1 MKKRFLHGQ
10 QGQAIVEMTCG
21 LIGLLSLFS
30 ALMVFA
36 VLGAERVSTIVQ
48 VRNISAT
55 NIAGNDGDAINSPG
69 GVSVAYWDNGPD
81 NLHFT
86 PDDTAVT
93 GEAGAASTFSNELT
107 IDLSAYSYVENN
119 EFDTLPAANLFLS
132 LARLREFTLDS
143 GNPLRSS
150 ETMSGA
156 ETAFRILFDYRGDFS
171 VSESHFMYDSIAD

>member
-1 MKKRFLHGQ
+1 MRKRFLHGQ

-48 VRNISAT
+48 VRNISAV
-55 NIAGNDGDAINSPG
+55 NITGNDGDAISSPG

-86 PDDTAVT
+86 PDDTAVV
-93 GEAGAASTFSNELT
+93 GEAGIASTFGNELT
-107 IDLSAYSYVENN
+107 IDFSAYSYVEHN
-119 EFDTLPAANLFLS
+119 EFESLPAANLFLS

-156 ETAFRILFDYRGDFS
+156 EAAFRTLFNYRGDFT
-171 VSESHFMYDSIAD
+171 VS